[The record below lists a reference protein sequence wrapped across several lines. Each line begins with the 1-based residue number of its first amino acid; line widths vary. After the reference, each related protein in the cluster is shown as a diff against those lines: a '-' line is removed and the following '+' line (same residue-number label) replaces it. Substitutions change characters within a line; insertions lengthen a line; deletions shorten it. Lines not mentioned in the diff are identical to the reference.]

1 MLNNILLA
9 AIFAFPQLFSFQG
22 NTANDNLSY
31 IKNGFSQNI
40 VLSESTK
47 VATTKPP
54 ENVTNSL
61 GVKIDARSALMVDRK
76 SGKILFEKNSQEKM
90 AIASITKLMTAVV
103 ALESRINLED
113 TVVIENDFVELE
125 GADIDLQQAEE
136 LKVNDLFF
144 GTLVASGNDAASAL
158 AETVSGDVD
167 SFILQMNKK
176 ASELNMT
183 NTHFASVSGLDTEGH
198 YSTANDLV
206 KLADEAFNKP
216 KILEATSTKRYEIV
230 PKDGTPRTYNN
241 TDKLLT
247 SSYPKLKAG
256 KTGYTED
263 AGFCLLALSGD
274 GQGNQII
281 TVLLGAELN
290 GNQFQE
296 TKALIDWAYR
306 TYSWK

>member
-103 ALESRINLED
+103 ALES
-113 TVVIENDFVELE
+113 
-125 GADIDLQQAEE
+125 
-136 LKVNDLFF
+136 
-144 GTLVASGNDAASAL
+144 
-158 AETVSGDVD
+158 
-167 SFILQMNKK
+167 
-176 ASELNMT
+176 
-183 NTHFASVSGLDTEGH
+183 
-198 YSTANDLV
+198 
-206 KLADEAFNKP
+206 
-216 KILEATSTKRYEIV
+216 
-230 PKDGTPRTYNN
+230 
-241 TDKLLT
+241 
-247 SSYPKLKAG
+247 
-256 KTGYTED
+256 
-263 AGFCLLALSGD
+263 
-274 GQGNQII
+274 
-281 TVLLGAELN
+281 
-290 GNQFQE
+290 
-296 TKALIDWAYR
+296 
-306 TYSWK
+306 

>member
-1 MLNNILLA
+1 M
-9 AIFAFPQLFSFQG
+9 
-22 NTANDNLSY
+22 
-31 IKNGFSQNI
+31 
-40 VLSESTK
+40 
-47 VATTKPP
+47 
-54 ENVTNSL
+54 
-61 GVKIDARSALMVDRK
+61 
-76 SGKILFEKNSQEKM
+76 
-90 AIASITKLMTAVV
+90 
-103 ALESRINLED
+103 
-113 TVVIENDFVELE
+113 
-125 GADIDLQQAEE
+125 QQAEE